1 MTTSLSH
8 NRTAAAIPSTAPA
21 AAKRV
26 FKLLQR
32 MTHGQLSITL
42 PDHTQLHFGVSSGLH
57 AHIKL
62 SNWNMFGAALKS
74 GDIGFAETY
83 IAGDWHTPDLTP
95 LLQVLLQNRKS
106 LEDAI
111 YGHWVGRLFY
121 QVRHWM
127 NRNTQANSRKN
138 IHAHYDLGNDFYKL
152 WLDPSM
158 NYSSAL
164 FETQDQTLTQAQ
176 HAKVR
181 RALEMAG
188 VTRGSRV
195 LEIGCGWGALADMAA
210 NDMGAEVVG
219 LTLSD
224 EQLAWAQQRLANT
237 PNASHTDLRLQD
249 YRSPDVTKNR
259 LGEHQLFDA
268 VCSIEM
274 IEAVGQSYWPTYFQ
288 TIAASLRD
296 GGKACIQAIVIRDE
310 LFERYI
316 QGTDFIQQYVFPG
329 GCLPSPAK
337 FTAQA
342 QAAGL
347 EVTDSL
353 AFGLDYANTLAQ
365 WRATFVQQ
373 EEAVRALGFD
383 TAFIRTWEFYLCYCE
398 AAFLEGNTDVVQF
411 TLRKPSQPH

>member
-1 MTTSLSH
+1 
-8 NRTAAAIPSTAPA
+8 
-21 AAKRV
+21 
-26 FKLLQR
+26 
-32 MTHGQLSITL
+32 
-42 PDHTQLHFGVSSGLH
+42 
-57 AHIKL
+57 
-62 SNWNMFGAALKS
+62 MFGAALKS

-181 RALEMAG
+181 RALE
-188 VTRGSRV
+188 
-195 LEIGCGWGALADMAA
+195 
-210 NDMGAEVVG
+210 VVG

-237 PNASHTDLRLQD
+237 PNASRTDLRLQD
-249 YRSPDVTKNR
+249 YRSPDVTKNH

-365 WRATFVQQ
+365 WRATFAQQ
-373 EEAVRALGFD
+373 EEGVRALGFD

-411 TLRKPSQPH
+411 TLRKPSQAH